1 MKKAIKLITFILV
14 VVMMFSVLSGC
25 AMFGRNTEKYRS
37 TAIAQVGDQTI
48 TVGEMLDAF
57 NTQYN
62 NYYYYIAQGYFT
74 AEQVFEL
81 AADSLYSQAIKV
93 DAYISKDGR
102 TAETQNKEFKNGE
115 YLTEAE
121 LAFVVRYVKY
131 LMFSNFD
138 TQVEN
143 FLADDFEFSAVEE
156 EDTSRDFPEYDEL
169 GGAAYSAYVYN
180 QNFVNEEMDEYMND
194 YYSFMFGADGKLLS
208 DYASFEKDCNLD
220 VYVLTDATKAQA
232 MLQSYNDRLD
242 EDATKLTHEQLVE
255 VQNKVVRR
263 YKTSIEKSYGYDLES
278 FVKGQIESMIKS
290 IIVAKYNYEL
300 YSAIDGANATETKA
314 ALTANVKGLAA
325 NQSAD
330 YLLNGSFDS
339 TITGLTDSSYLYAVD
354 STEASKYIFVK
365 NILVPFSAEQKQ
377 KLTNLAQTLGG
388 TDSDKYIEERQKL
401 AAEIIA
407 DDFTTTKDEEGNYQ
421 KAGKLFKIDGGKLV
435 ISDEGA
441 LADFLQNGVVTEMAG
456 KTKTETIV
464 ELMKKYNTD
473 TAQHSATFDYVVRV
487 ADDDNYTQPWVT
499 EFVDAAKEAKGNGVN
514 SYALCVSTYGVHIV
528 YYSADVTA
536 QDFNFDNVVGKADA
550 DTTGAAYKLFKSYFE
565 TESNSVVSK
574 DMEALKEAY
583 ETNGRVVELP
593 EFAKFIKTN
602 KLDYSF
608 EDMICSEDDDADSHE
623 GHNHNH

>member
-1 MKKAIKLITFILV
+1 MKKAIKLITLILV
-14 VVMMFSVLSGC
+14 VVMMFSVLTGC

-37 TAIAQVGDQTI
+37 TAIAKVGDQTI

-93 DAYISKDGR
+93 DAYVSAEGR
-102 TAETQNKEFKNGE
+102 TPATTNKAYKNGE
-115 YLTEAE
+115 YLDASE

-138 TQVEN
+138 TQVEK
-143 FLADDFEFSAVEE
+143 FLADDFDFAEVATD
-156 EDTSRDFPEYDEL
+156 DTSRDFPEYDDL
-169 GGAAYSAYVYN
+169 GGVAYSKYVYD
-180 QNFVNEEMDEYMND
+180 QNFVNEDMDEYLSD
-194 YYSFMFGADGKLLS
+194 YYSFIDLNDFAKDNKLDSYVFVNEAD
-208 DYASFEKDCNLD
+208 
-220 VYVLTDATKAQA
+220 AQA
-232 MLQSYNDRLD
+232 MLDYYNDRLD
-242 EDATKLTHEQLVE
+242 DEATKVTFAQLVE
-255 VQNKVVRR
+255 IQNKVVRR

-300 YSAIDGANATETKA
+300 YSAIDGANAADTKK

-325 NQSAD
+325 NQRAD

-339 TITGLTDSSYLYAVD
+339 TITGLTDSSYIYAVD
-354 STEASKYIFVK
+354 SAEASKYIFVK
-365 NILVPFSAEQKQ
+365 NILIPFSAAQKQ
-377 KLTNLAQTLGG
+377 YLTNLAQTLGG
-388 TDSDKYIEERQKL
+388 TDSKAYLEARQEL
-401 AAEIIA
+401 ATQIVA
-407 DDFTTTKDEEGNYQ
+407 DDYTSEKDEDGNYQ
-421 KAGKLFKIDGGKLV
+421 KVGNLFKMDSGKLV

-441 LADFLQNGVVTEMAG
+441 LADYLQNGAVTAMTG
-456 KTKTETIV
+456 KSKTETIV
-464 ELMKKYNTD
+464 ELMKQYNTD
-473 TAQHSATFDYVVRV
+473 TAQHSASFDYVVRV
-487 ADDDNYTQPWVT
+487 EDDDNYTQPWVT
-499 EFVDAAKEAKGNGVN
+499 EFVDAAKEAKAAGIN

-536 QDFNFDNVVGKADA
+536 QDFTFENVVGKADA
-550 DTTGAAYKLFKSYFE
+550 DTASAAYKLFKSYFE

-574 DMEALKEAY
+574 DMEELKKGY
-583 ETNGRVVELP
+583 EDNGRVVELP

-602 KLDYSF
+602 GLDYSF
-608 EDMICSEDDDADSHE
+608 EDMICAEDD
-623 GHNHNH
+623 HNH

>member
-37 TAIAQVGDQTI
+37 TAIAQIGDQTI

-81 AADSLYSQAIKV
+81 AADSLYSQTIKV
-93 DAYISKDGR
+93 DAYVQAHPT
-102 TAETQNKEFKNGE
+102 TATSDYKNGQ
-115 YLTEAE
+115 YLTTDE

-138 TQVEN
+138 TQVES
-143 FLADDFEFSAVEE
+143 FLADDFDFAEADSDD
-156 EDTSRDFPEYDEL
+156 EDTSRDFPEYDDL
-169 GGAAYSAYVYN
+169 GGVAYSKYVYA
-180 QNFVNEEMDEYMND
+180 QNFVNEDMDEYMED
-194 YYSFMFGADGKLLS
+194 YYGFIDLKDFAKDIKL
-208 DYASFEKDCNLD
+208 DAYVFTKEKD
-220 VYVLTDATKAQA
+220 AQA
-232 MLQSYNDRLD
+232 TLDSYNDRLD
-242 EDATKLTHEQLVE
+242 EEDTKKVTYEQLVAT
-255 VQNKVVRR
+255 QNKVVRR
-263 YKTSIEKSYGYDLES
+263 YQDSIKRSYGYDLES

-300 YSAIDGANATETKA
+300 YSTIDGANATETKN

-325 NQSAD
+325 NQKAD

-354 STEASKYIFVK
+354 ETEASKYIFVK
-365 NILVPFSAEQKQ
+365 NILIPFSDAQKQ
-377 KLTNLAQTLGG
+377 YLTNLAQTLGG
-388 TDSDKYIEERQKL
+388 TNTDEYLEARRDLVK
-401 AAEIIA
+401 EIIA
-407 DDFTTTKDEEGNYQ
+407 DKYKSDKDEDGNYYTEQ
-421 KAGKLFKIDGGKLV
+421 VKELFDVDADGNLV
-435 ISDEGA
+435 IKSDSE
-441 LADFLQNGVVTEMAG
+441 LATYLKADGSVTAMDG
-456 KTKTETIV
+456 KSKTETII
-464 ELMKKYNTD
+464 ELMKMYNTD

-487 ADDDNYTQPWVT
+487 EDDDNYSQPWVT
-499 EFVDAAKEAKGNGVN
+499 EFVDAAKKAKGNGLN

-528 YYSADVTA
+528 YYSADVTE
-536 QDFNFDNVVGKADA
+536 QTFDFDKVVGNADA
-550 DTTGAAYKLFKSYFE
+550 DTSGATYKLFKSYFE
-565 TESNSVVSK
+565 TESNSIVSK
-574 DMEALKEAY
+574 DLETLKKAY

-602 KLDYSF
+602 GLDYSF
-608 EDMICSEDDDADSHE
+608 EDMICAEDDGSDSHE
-623 GHNHNH
+623 GHNHSH